1 MLWPSYPG
9 ILYATETHYIG
20 TYYLAGYNLHF
31 FCPQTCAFPSFGRL
45 KSPMKTYE
53 IIQIAQDTLMRR
65 RAGIVAATGA
75 DWQAD
80 CIRELQITTGL
91 KLDDTQT
98 SCEVSFR
105 AIYSGP
111 DDLGPTR
118 AIWAEAQRLAWANAD
133 ISKAADLLVD
143 HWLTQLPLDHR
154 CEDLFETLGLYFAEY
169 GVVRARAE
177 LYWARVEAFSARSK
191 PMTTNVTAEAVAKVV
206 MLHELAHYVT
216 HQGAEEN
223 GRHWES
229 FPSGSDIVEIVAQV
243 ATEDVIRTK
252 YSTLLPAFE
261 ALLEGAPLKYR
272 DHRRIVKKLREEFSS
287 SKMNS
292 AYAEFWVFF
301 SKMIKSNRPREIT
314 SIASL
319 DVAINWLKKSTDDE
333 TGLDLTF

>member
-1 MLWPSYPG
+1 M
-9 ILYATETHYIG
+9 
-20 TYYLAGYNLHF
+20 
-31 FCPQTCAFPSFGRL
+31 
-45 KSPMKTYE
+45 
-53 IIQIAQDTLMRR
+53 
-65 RAGIVAATGA
+65 
-75 DWQAD
+75 
-80 CIRELQITTGL
+80 
-91 KLDDTQT
+91 
-98 SCEVSFR
+98 
-105 AIYSGP
+105 
-111 DDLGPTR
+111 
-118 AIWAEAQRLAWANAD
+118 
-133 ISKAADLLVD
+133 AADLLVD
-143 HWLTQLPLDHR
+143 HWLTQLPLDPR
-154 CEDLFETLGLYFAEY
+154 EDADIFDALGMYFVEY

-191 PMTTNVTAEAVAKVV
+191 PMTTNVAAEAVAKVV

-287 SKMNS
+287 SKINS
-292 AYAEFWVFF
+292 AYAEFWYFF
-301 SKMIKSNRPREIT
+301 RNIIKSPKAPEIT

-319 DVAINWLKKSTDDE
+319 DVGIDWTKAL
-333 TGLDLTF
+333 TGGEHGMDLTF